1 MKNVIEIKNLTK
13 SYFVDGNEIP
23 VLNGV
28 NFTIPEGQFVAIMG
42 PSGSGKST
50 LLYSLGLLDRP
61 TSGQF
66 FLDGTET
73 SQLDDKEL
81 AKIRNEKI
89 GFVFQSFNL
98 LRRTSVY
105 DNVRVPLIYAGVP
118 ESKHKELV
126 LKALASVGLEEKFM
140 KKQSSQLSGGE
151 QQRVAIARA
160 IINNPAII
168 LADEPTGNLDSKSGE
183 LVMKVLQDLSESG
196 RTIILVTH
204 ETSTS
209 EHAERIIRLL
219 DGVVNKDETVKSRR
233 HVGKESYTK

>member
-1 MKNVIEIKNLTK
+1 MIQIKNLTK
-13 SYFVDGNEIP
+13 SYLVDGNEIP

-28 NFTIPEGQFVAIMG
+28 SFDIPAGQFVAIMG

-61 TSGQF
+61 TGGGYV
-66 FLDGTET
+66 LDGKET
-73 SQLDDKEL
+73 SKLTDIEL

-98 LRRTSVY
+98 LRRTSIY
-105 DNVRVPLIYAGVP
+105 DNVRVPLVYAGIP
-118 ESKHKELV
+118 EDQHRELV
-126 LKALASVGLEEKFM
+126 KKALASVGLKERFM

-160 IINNPAII
+160 VINNPAII

-183 LVMKVLQDLSESG
+183 LVMKVLQDLNKAG
-196 RTIILVTH
+196 HTIILVTH

-209 EHAERIIRLL
+209 EYAERIIRLR
-219 DGVVNKDETVKSRR
+219 DGVVEKDEKVAGRR
-233 HVGKESYTK
+233 FVGKEEYNK

>member
-1 MKNVIEIKNLTK
+1 MKKVIEIKNLTK
-13 SYFVDGNEIP
+13 SYIVDGNEIP
-23 VLNGV
+23 VLRGID
-28 NFTIPEGQFVAIMG
+28 FEIPEGQFVAIMG

-66 FLDGTET
+66 FLDGVET
-73 SQLDDKEL
+73 SKLDDKEL

-98 LRRTSVY
+98 LRRTSIY
-105 DNVRVPLIYAGVP
+105 DNIRVPLIYAGVP
-118 ESKHKELV
+118 EEKHRDLV
-126 LKALASVGLEEKFM
+126 IKAMDSVGLDQKLI
-140 KKQSSQLSGGE
+140 KKQPSQLSGGE

-160 IINNPAII
+160 VINNPAII

-183 LVMKVLQDLSESG
+183 LVMKVLQDLNDSG
-196 RTIILVTH
+196 HTVILVTH

-219 DGVVNKDETVKSRR
+219 DGVVDKDETVKARR
-233 HVGKESYTK
+233 HVGKEQYVK

>member
-13 SYFVDGNEIP
+13 SYIIDGKEIP
-23 VLNGV
+23 VLRGV
-28 NFTIPEGQFVAIMG
+28 YFAIPEGQFVAIMG

-61 TSGQF
+61 TSGSF
-66 FLDGTET
+66 FLDGVET
-73 SQLDDKEL
+73 SKLEDKEL

-105 DNVRVPLIYAGVP
+105 DNVRVPLIYANVP

-126 LKALASVGLEEKFM
+126 LKALASVGLEERFM

-183 LVMKVLQDLSESG
+183 LVMKVLQDLSEAG
-196 RTIILVTH
+196 HTIILVTH

-209 EHAERIIRLL
+209 QHAERIIHLL
-219 DGVVNKDETVKSRR
+219 DGKVDEDKKVEKRR
-233 HVGKESYTK
+233 YVGKEKYSK